1 MLPDPGKGNNTAL
14 PPTTSFPPTQGGQAR
29 SEETKTTKIKT
40 IKTTTTETTT
50 TTKTKTKT
58 TTTTKSIS
66 EAGAFMDN
74 PVPTTSISATATAS
88 TRTASPTDRS
98 VTTDTPS
105 KDERWC
111 EYESEGRPRIGL
123 MDNVHCI
130 FPTMKPVPGAGYSD
144 HVSIYARSDPG
155 NSTSNETAT
164 EDHPFKPYS
173 LYFLTN
179 CQWSLDNKTEHCTK
193 PWDFVNYT
201 IGGEFLQKD
210 PSDDHPPEKNY
221 TSRSIP
227 FLPKHR
233 ISNVG
238 DLQAE
243 NLTTKGRNV
252 VHNRDAFSKVH
263 LTGCVLVGLS
273 FLSTTVSFFIL
284 PALGQWISVG
294 NLALATLA
302 TIFLFTSS
310 IFTAVLAKEMRNF
323 FEKPEDDGK
332 PSYYT
337 AESGKKLSA
346 LV

>member
-14 PPTTSFPPTQGGQAR
+14 PPTTSSPPTQGGQAR

-50 TTKTKTKT
+50 KTKTKTKT
-58 TTTTKSIS
+58 ETETETKTIS

-88 TRTASPTDRS
+88 TRTTSPTDSS

-105 KDERWC
+105 NHERW
-111 EYESEGRPRIGL
+111 YERQGRHRVESV
-123 MDNVHCI
+123 DNTHG
-130 FPTMKPVPGAGYSD
+130 FPIMKRVPGAGYND

-155 NSTSNETAT
+155 NSTSNETET
-164 EDHPFKPYS
+164 EHPFKPFKPYS

-193 PWDFVNYT
+193 PWDFTNYT
-201 IGGEFLQKD
+201 ILNGSPEDRHHFVSSPFLSKRGDVNSD
-210 PSDDHPPEKNY
+210 PSEPVDEYKARREKV
-221 TSRSIP
+221 R
-227 FLPKHR
+227 K
-233 ISNVG
+233 
-238 DLQAE
+238 
-243 NLTTKGRNV
+243 
-252 VHNRDAFSKVH
+252 NRHGFAVVH

-273 FLSTTVSFFIL
+273 FLSTATSFFIL

-302 TIFLFTSS
+302 TIFLLTSS
-310 IFTAVLAKEMRNF
+310 IFTAVLAKQTTEF
-323 FEKPEDDGK
+323 FEKDKFASTVFTAQSGGK
-332 PSYYT
+332 L
-337 AESGKKLSA
+337 AA